1 MKAWLAGLEPR
12 ERMLVLAAM
21 GALVLLL
28 VYALLLQPFYSKHS
42 KLRNSVAEQHQT
54 LQWMQQNAA
63 TVRQLQGSGQAAST
77 GLAGRSLLSVA
88 DASARSAGLGPALK
102 RVEPEGS
109 SGVRV
114 WLDGAAFDS
123 VIGWLDSMGRQYGVD
138 IESVSFEQSGAS
150 GRVNVRLTLQA
161 PAA

>member
-12 ERMLVLAAM
+12 ERMLVLVAM
-21 GALVLLL
+21 GVLVLLL
-28 VYALLLQPFYSKHS
+28 VYAVLLQPFYNQHG
-42 KLRNSVAEQHQT
+42 KLRSSVAEQHET

-63 TVRQLQGSGQAAST
+63 TVRQLQGSGQTAST

-114 WLDGAAFDS
+114 WMDGAVFDS
-123 VIGWLDSMGRQYGVD
+123 VIGWLDSMGSQYGVD
-138 IESVSFEQSGAS
+138 IESVTFEQSGAG

-161 PAA
+161 PAT

>member
-1 MKAWLAGLEPR
+1 MKAWLAGLESR
-12 ERMLVLAAM
+12 ERLMVLAAV
-21 GALVLLL
+21 GVLVILL
-28 VYALLLQPFYSKHS
+28 VYALLLQPFYNRHG
-42 KLRNSVAEQHQT
+42 KLRSSVAEQHET

-63 TVRQLQGSGQAAST
+63 TVRQLRGSGQTAST
-77 GLAGRSLLSVA
+77 GLGGRSLLSVA

-123 VIGWLDSMGRQYGVD
+123 VVVWLDSLGTRYGVD
-138 IESVSFEQSGAS
+138 VESITLEGGTN
-150 GRVNVRLTLQA
+150 GRVKARLTLQA
-161 PAA
+161 PAP

>member
-12 ERMLVLAAM
+12 ERMLVLAIV
-21 GALVLLL
+21 GALVVLL
-28 VYALLLQPFYSKHS
+28 VYGMLLQPFYNQHG
-42 KLRNSVAEQHQT
+42 KLKAGVAEQRET
-54 LQWMQQNAA
+54 LKWMQQSAA
-63 TVRQLQGSGQAAST
+63 TVRQLRGSGQTAST
-77 GLAGRSLLSVA
+77 GLGGRSLLSVA
-88 DASARSAGLGPALK
+88 DASARNSGLGPALK

-123 VIGWLDSMGRQYGVD
+123 VAGWLDLMSTRYGVD
-138 IESVSFEQSGAS
+138 IESITIESSGGP

-161 PAA
+161 PGP

>member
-1 MKAWLAGLEPR
+1 
-12 ERMLVLAAM
+12 MLVLTAM
-21 GALVLLL
+21 GVLVLLL
-28 VYALLLQPFYSKHS
+28 VYAVLLQPFYSQHG
-42 KLRNSVAEQHQT
+42 KLRSSVAEQHET

-63 TVRQLQGSGQAAST
+63 TVRQLQGSGQTAGT

-88 DASARSAGLGPALK
+88 DASARGAGLGPALK

-114 WLDGAAFDS
+114 WLDGAVFDS
-123 VIGWLDSMGRQYGVD
+123 VISWLDTMGRQYGVD
-138 IESVSFEQSGAS
+138 IESVTFEQSGAG

-161 PAA
+161 PAS

>member
-12 ERMLVLAAM
+12 ERLLVLAVA
-21 GALVLLL
+21 GVVVALLIYGV
-28 VYALLLQPFYSKHS
+28 LLQPFYNRHARLKTG
-42 KLRNSVAEQHQT
+42 VAEQYET

-63 TVRQLQGSGQAAST
+63 SVRQLRGSGQPAST
-77 GLAGRSLLSVA
+77 GLGGRSLLSVA

-114 WLDGAAFDS
+114 WLDGAVFDA
-123 VIGWLDSMGRQYGVD
+123 VVGWIDSMGTRYGVD
-138 IESVSFEQSGAS
+138 VDSISVEQSGAP
-150 GRVNVRLTLQA
+150 GRVNVRLTLQV
-161 PAA
+161 PGP